1 MSFEMTIKISGLDDL
16 SMRMGESHAGSVF
29 FSVNKSIISIL

>member
-1 MSFEMTIKISGLDDL
+1 MTIKKSGLDDL
-16 SMRMGESHAGSVF
+16 GTRMGESHAASV